1 MSYLKKTEY
10 EIVPQESF
18 SVIRNCPGCG
28 VKTNYRNTKRF
39 RVNANGNRL
48 DVWLIYQCEKCKHT
62 LNLTVYERQKAAS
75 IPKDEY
81 QLFLNNDEEAAE
93 KYGKNFQ
100 FFQKNRA
107 AIAMD
112 DINYGYVK
120 LQESSSDPAEKN
132 ACCEQ
137 TLIHIRNPYE
147 LKIRPEKQI
156 AEVLEL
162 SRSQVVK
169 LLGQN
174 AITIES
180 FSSKDI
186 SFCVKVTP

>member
-18 SVIRNCPGCG
+18 FVIRNCPGCG

-62 LNLTVYERQKAAS
+62 LNLTVYERQKATS

-93 KYGKNFQ
+93 KHGKNFQ

-107 AIAMD
+107 EVAMD
-112 DINYGYVK
+112 DINYEYVK
-120 LQESSSDPAEKN
+120 LQESSSDPADEIT
-132 ACCEQ
+132 CREQ

-156 AEVLEL
+156 AKVLEL

-169 LLGQN
+169 LLEQN

-186 SFCVKVTP
+186 SFCVKATP

>member
-100 FFQKNRA
+100 FFQFVDNTR
-107 AIAMD
+107 
-112 DINYGYVK
+112 
-120 LQESSSDPAEKN
+120 E
-132 ACCEQ
+132 
-137 TLIHIRNPYE
+137 
-147 LKIRPEKQI
+147 
-156 AEVLEL
+156 
-162 SRSQVVK
+162 
-169 LLGQN
+169 
-174 AITIES
+174 
-180 FSSKDI
+180 I
-186 SFCVKVTP
+186 S